1 MKESLPFLLL
11 FIVFWLLQGVALFYQ
26 QRVLKKKIMDL
37 KQKGDL
43 VIGVYKTKLGSRIYS
58 FLVFNNGIVD
68 VAEIYKGLTI
78 FSKFQPL
85 TEIINLDINTLHGR
99 QEILGDNNHKI
110 AIELAVRDAV
120 EKYWKK
126 QKN

>member
-1 MKESLPFLLL
+1 
-11 FIVFWLLQGVALFYQ
+11 
-26 QRVLKKKIMDL
+26 MDL